1 MKGSLAFPL
10 PFQTTIFYERLVQ
23 QLRRAAP
30 PLFREGDCYRGT
42 SSVTTISE
50 LDLLNPISAI
60 SVGEATLVNG
70 SYAFYQSLD
79 VETSTG

>member
-30 PLFREGDCYRGT
+30 PLFREGDC
-42 SSVTTISE
+42 
-50 LDLLNPISAI
+50 
-60 SVGEATLVNG
+60 
-70 SYAFYQSLD
+70 
-79 VETSTG
+79 